1 MERAF
6 WSSVTINPPLYGAD
20 TPQSF
25 FEDKLAYGWNL
36 RNLGCLLQTHDLPS
50 IPGG

>member
-20 TPQSF
+20 TPTSLWD
-25 FEDKLAYGWNL
+25 EKV
-36 RNLGCLLQTHDLPS
+36 
-50 IPGG
+50 GGFRV